1 MSVSKWI
8 LIDMFFGEPYL
19 APMGE
24 RLGDFGNV
32 LVTSRS
38 AKTGFGSVI
47 ARL

>member
-8 LIDMFFGEPYL
+8 LIDMFFGKPYL

-24 RLGDFGNV
+24 RQGDFGEI

-38 AKTGFGSVI
+38 AKTGSASGM
-47 ARL
+47 A